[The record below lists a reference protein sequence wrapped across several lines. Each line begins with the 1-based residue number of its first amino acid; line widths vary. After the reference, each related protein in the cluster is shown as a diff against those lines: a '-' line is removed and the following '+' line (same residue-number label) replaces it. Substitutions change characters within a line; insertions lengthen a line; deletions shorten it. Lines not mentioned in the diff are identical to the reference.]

1 MKSRTTSTLLL
12 AAVMAGQLTA
22 CASLSDLGAGPGLK
36 RTRSQAESGDPDQ
49 QLALGV
55 HYLNGDLLARDAVA
69 ANRWLRAAAVKTK
82 VASTLSTARAR
93 EAQRR
98 IGKFRSRSDG
108 GTRDQPTIRYVQL
121 TLTELGY
128 EVGPV
133 DGIAGEQ
140 TRVAISDYR
149 ARSGIGGGSE
159 VNAAL
164 LARLRREVTG

>member
-1 MKSRTTSTLLL
+1 VKWLTL
-12 AAVMAGQLTA
+12 
-22 CASLSDLGAGPGLK
+22 
-36 RTRSQAESGDPDQ
+36 AEQTGHPQ
-49 QLALGV
+49 
-55 HYLNGDLLARDAVA
+55 
-69 ANRWLRAAAVKTK
+69 AAAVKTK
-82 VASTLSTARAR
+82 VASTLSGVQAR

-98 IGKFRSRSDG
+98 VGKFRPRSDG
-108 GTRDQPTIRYVQL
+108 GTRDRPTIRYVQL

-149 ARSGIGGGSE
+149 ARSGTGGGSE

-164 LARLRREVTG
+164 LARLRREGTG